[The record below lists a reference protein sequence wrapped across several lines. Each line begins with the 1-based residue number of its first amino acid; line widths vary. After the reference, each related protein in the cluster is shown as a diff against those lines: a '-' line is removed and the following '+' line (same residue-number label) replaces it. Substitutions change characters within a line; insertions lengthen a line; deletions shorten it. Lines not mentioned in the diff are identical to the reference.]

1 MVSFPVFIDIC
12 VAENGCKV
20 DVTSENT
27 YNYYNLTFG
36 GYMKNRIKELR
47 EQRGLTQEQLGE
59 LVGASRQAINAIE
72 TEKFEPSIW
81 LAYDISKVFEC
92 AIEDVFLF
100 DVSPRKSRADS
111 SRQEVKSGN
120 KISSL

>member
-1 MVSFPVFIDIC
+1 
-12 VAENGCKV
+12 
-20 DVTSENT
+20 
-27 YNYYNLTFG
+27 
-36 GYMKNRIKELR
+36 MKNRIKELR

-92 AIEDVFLF
+92 AYDISKVFECAIEEVFLF
-100 DVSPRKSRADS
+100 DVSLRKSRADS